1 MRSGSWGIW
10 VKESVAL
17 ESAETILQS
26 ALAAIGGP
34 GEAMIA
40 ALDAL
45 PAAIYVTDDQ
55 GYVTHYNRG
64 CLALAGRTPNPG
76 RDRWCV
82 TWKLFTADGDYLPH
96 EACPLAVALKQ
107 GREMRGVDA
116 WAERPDGTRVRFQP
130 FPTLLYNDDGSLAGA
145 VNMLIDV
152 TDRRRA
158 EGLREQAARCR
169 RLANAALD
177 SQTLDALGSMASEYE
192 DEACRLERAN

>member
-1 MRSGSWGIW
+1 M
-10 VKESVAL
+10 
-17 ESAETILQS
+17 
-26 ALAAIGGP
+26 
-34 GEAMIA
+34 
-40 ALDAL
+40 
-45 PAAIYVTDDQ
+45 
-55 GYVTHYNRG
+55 
-64 CLALAGRTPNPG
+64 
-76 RDRWCV
+76 

-107 GREMRGVDA
+107 GREIRGVDA

-177 SQTLDALGSMASEYE
+177 SQTLDTLGCMAAEYE
-192 DEACRLERAN
+192 EEAGRLERAN